1 MPTSRRPADTLEPL
15 HTSSSDCPRTAI
27 VYDFDGTLARGNLQE
42 RSFIPSVGMTK
53 EEFWGQAKE
62 MAKAA
67 DADEILCYMRLVLSR
82 ASESGVPVTVDQLRE
97 HGRDADLFP
106 GLGDGSWFE
115 RTNSFA
121 TDNGLAL
128 EHYVVSSGLLEMIM
142 GCPISSHF
150 KRVFASKFIYSNGTA
165 AWPGL
170 AINYTT
176 KTQFLFRIN
185 KGIENSWDNE
195 RLNAYMPDHERPIP
209 FARMIFIGDGDTDIP
224 SMKMMAN
231 QGGYS
236 VAVYDP
242 ERDHGSI
249 RKINKL
255 ISEDRVNFV
264 APADYQVDCQLDIVI
279 KGILGRVAR
288 FVRERPI
295 GAPHAAGA
303 MLGTELLSQR

>member
-1 MPTSRRPADTLEPL
+1 MPTRNHPTKPPAASR
-15 HTSSSDCPRTAI
+15 SCSIVCPRAAI

-53 EEFWGQAKE
+53 EQFWGRAKE
-62 MAKAA
+62 MAKAG
-67 DADEILCYMRLVLSR
+67 DSDEILCYMQLVLSR
-82 ASESGVPVTVDQLRE
+82 ASESRIPVTEDQLRE

-115 RTNSFA
+115 RMNAFA
-121 TDNGLAL
+121 ADNGLAL
-128 EHYVVSSGLLEMIM
+128 EHYVVSSGLFEMIT

-150 KRVFASKFIYSNGTA
+150 KRVFASKFMYSDGKA
-165 AWPGL
+165 IWPGL

-224 SMKMMAN
+224 SMKMMAH

-242 ERDHGSI
+242 IRDHGSI

-264 APADYQVDCQLDIVI
+264 APADYRLDSQMDIVV
-279 KGILGRVAR
+279 KGILGRIAR
-288 FVRERPI
+288 FVRERTVPRQ
-295 GAPHAAGA
+295 PLGA
-303 MLGTELLSQR
+303 MLGAELLS

>member
-1 MPTSRRPADTLEPL
+1 MRRSNHPNKGA
-15 HTSSSDCPRTAI
+15 PRGCSTVRLKAAI

-42 RSFIPSVGMTK
+42 RSFIPSVRMTK
-53 EEFWGQAKE
+53 DEFWARAKE
-62 MAKAA
+62 LAKSA
-67 DADEILCYMRLVLSR
+67 DADEILCYMQLVLNCARESR
-82 ASESGVPVTVDQLRE
+82 ISVTEDLLRE

-106 GLGDGSWFE
+106 GLRDGSWFE
-115 RTNSFA
+115 RMNSFA
-121 TDNGLAL
+121 SDNGLAL

-150 KRVFASKFIYSNGTA
+150 KQVFASKFIYCDRRA
-165 AWPGL
+165 VWPGL

-195 RLNAYMPDHERPIP
+195 RLNAYMPDRERPIP
-209 FARMIFIGDGDTDIP
+209 FARMIFIGDGDTDVP
-224 SMKMMAN
+224 SMKMIAH

-242 ERDHGSI
+242 DRDHSSI

-264 APADYQVDCQLDIVI
+264 APADYQQDSQMDIVI
-279 KGILGRVAR
+279 KGILGRIAR
-288 FVRERPI
+288 FVSERTISP
-295 GAPHAAGA
+295 PHSVGA
-303 MLGTELLSQR
+303 MLGAELLSQR

>member
-1 MPTSRRPADTLEPL
+1 MPNSNHPTKTPAALHSCSTVRPKA
-15 HTSSSDCPRTAI
+15 AI

-42 RSFIPSVGMTK
+42 RSFIPSVRMTK
-53 EEFWGQAKE
+53 EEFWGRAKE
-62 MAKAA
+62 MAEAG
-67 DADEILCYMRLVLSR
+67 DADEILCYMQLVLNR
-82 ASESGVPVTVDQLRE
+82 ASEWGISVTEDQLRD

-106 GLGDGSWFE
+106 GLSDGSWFE
-115 RTNSFA
+115 RMNSFA
-121 TDNGLAL
+121 ADNSLAL
-128 EHYVVSSGLLEMIM
+128 EHYVVSSGLFEMIM

-150 KRVFASKFIYSNGTA
+150 KRVFASKFIYDSGKA
-165 AWPGL
+165 IWPGL

-224 SMKMMAN
+224 SMKMMAH

-236 VAVYDP
+236 IAVYDP
-242 ERDHGSI
+242 NRDHGAI
-249 RKINKL
+249 QKINKL

-264 APADYQVDCQLDIVI
+264 APADYQLDSQLDIVI

-288 FVRERPI
+288 VACERIIPRQ
-295 GAPHAAGA
+295 PVGA
-303 MLGTELLSQR
+303 MLGAELFGQR